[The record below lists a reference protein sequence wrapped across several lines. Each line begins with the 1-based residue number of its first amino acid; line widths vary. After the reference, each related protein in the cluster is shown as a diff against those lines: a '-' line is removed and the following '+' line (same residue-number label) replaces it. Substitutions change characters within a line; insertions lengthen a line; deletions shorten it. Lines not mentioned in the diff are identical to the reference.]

1 MNETE
6 RQRYSRQIVLPHIG
20 EAGQQRLL
28 DARVMVVGL
37 GGLGSPVAMYL
48 AAAGVGTLVLVDF
61 DRVELSN
68 LQRQIIHGQ
77 ADVNR
82 LKVESAA
89 ATIAGLNGD
98 TRVETVPRALD
109 DEELLEA
116 ARSCRVVVDA
126 SDNFETRYALNRAC
140 MAAGV
145 PLVSGAATAWDGQV
159 AVFDPRRDGGPCY
172 HCLYPD
178 DGGPGETCD
187 QAGIFAPL
195 LGMVGSIQAAEVL
208 KLIMDTGETLA
219 GRLMLMDALGMNV
232 RILAVPRDPGCRVC
246 GAPASKT
253 CRRHPNSPPS
263 PGRGVG

>member
-1 MNETE
+1 MNDIE
-6 RQRYSRQIVLPHIG
+6 RQRYSRQIFLPQIG
-20 EAGQQRLL
+20 EAGQQRLV

-68 LQRQIIHGQ
+68 LQRQIIHGE
-77 ADVNR
+77 ADVGR

-89 ATIAGLNGD
+89 ATIAGLNRD
-98 TRVETVPRALD
+98 TGVETIPRALD
-109 DEELLEA
+109 DEELVETT
-116 ARSCRVVVDA
+116 RGCQVVVDA

-140 MAAGV
+140 VSTGV

-159 AVFDPRRDGGPCY
+159 AVFDPRRDGSPCY

-195 LGMVGSIQAAEVL
+195 LGMVGSTQAAEVL
-208 KLIMDTGETLA
+208 KLIIGTGETLA
-219 GRLMLMDALGMNV
+219 GRLMLLDALGMSI
-232 RILAVPRDPGCRVC
+232 RILGIPRDPGCPVC
-246 GAPASKT
+246 GTQP
-253 CRRHPNSPPS
+253 H
-263 PGRGVG
+263 